1 MASKFWK
8 KVKRMTQT
16 ITEPENLR
24 MWKKRLEECRDAYSD
39 DKNRMKMYQGY
50 YDGDRSVS
58 QDPNSS
64 IAPTRKASNVR
75 NIVYEL
81 IESQVDSSIP
91 MPKVRAI
98 HPEDEELAKKLEHY
112 LENKIKTAKLP
123 LINDKMERNVPVQ
136 GGDFFHIQW
145 DSNAGLH
152 SQIGDVRVTEIHPKK
167 LIPQKGMVELE
178 DMDYFFVQEI
188 YTKNKVKSMYGVSVE
203 ECGND
208 YTDLTSDISSDTNT
222 NSDIVTVNT
231 AYYHNEHGGVG
242 IFVWCDTVI
251 LLDLED
257 YEARYLDH
265 CAKCGAIMQNGVCP
279 ECGSKKAKKMP
290 EEYEEMAE
298 GMEVKT
304 SYPMADGSY
313 STQVD
318 PFMEEETPEI
328 GEDGNPVMGEN
339 GPVMT
344 VQKVKRKIPYYR
356 PNIFPIVLR
365 KNITQNDKL
374 LGGSD
379 VAVIIDQQDTVKKL
393 GSKIN
398 EKLLK
403 GGSFVT
409 LPQGVDVEKTDRELK
424 ILRVKNAADKAL
436 IDVINVQP
444 NVQNDLSYEE
454 TNYNWAKSA
463 LGITDSFQGKFSS
476 SEVSGTARQYAINQ
490 AAGRLESKRTLK
502 NEAYAKLYEYMF
514 KFWLAYSDQSSSVIS
529 TDSNGVAN
537 YDEIDRHEFLKIDA
551 AGEFY
556 WDDEFLFETDPT
568 STLMQNR
575 EALWNQTDMK
585 LQSGAFG
592 PVGDLETAR
601 AYWTIQKANGYPNAA
616 VILDIIEQR
625 IKEQQEQA
633 MQMQQQIPEQGQDA
647 SGMDMGQQVPDT
659 GGDVAA

>member
-1 MASKFWK
+1 MSPNFWK
-8 KVKRMTQT
+8 KVKRMTKSV
-16 ITEPENLR
+16 IDPEPENLKT
-24 MWKKRLEECRDAYSD
+24 WKKRLEEARESYGS
-39 DKNRMKMYQGY
+39 DKNRMKTYQGY
-50 YDGDRSVS
+50 YDGDRSVA

-64 IAPTRKASNVR
+64 YSPSKKASNVR

-112 LENKIKTAKLP
+112 LENKIKTTKLP
-123 LINDKMERNVPVQ
+123 LLNDMMERNVPVQ
-136 GGDFFHIQW
+136 GGDFFHVQW
-145 DSNAGLH
+145 DANAGLH
-152 SQIGDVRVTEIHPKK
+152 SQIGDIKVSEIHPKK
-167 LIPQKGMVELE
+167 LIPQPGMVEIE
-178 DMDYFFVQEI
+178 AMDYFFVQEL
-188 YTKNKVKSMYGVSVE
+188 YTKKKVKAIYGVSVE
-203 ECGND
+203 DCGND
-208 YTDLTSDISSDTNT
+208 YTDLAGEQSSTASI

-242 IFVWCDTVI
+242 IFVWCDTEI
-251 LLDLED
+251 LLDLDD

-265 CAKCGAIMQNGVCP
+265 CAKCGAVMQNGVCP
-279 ECGSKKAKKMP
+279 ECGSKKVKKMP

-298 GMEVKT
+298 EMEVKT
-304 SYPMADGSY
+304 SYPMADGTFSRNI
-313 STQVD
+313 D
-318 PFMEEETPEI
+318 PFTEEEAPQMDEN
-328 GEDGNPVMGEN
+328 GQPVMDEMGQ
-339 GPVMT
+339 PVME
-344 VQKVKRKIPYYR
+344 VRKVKRKIPYYK
-356 PNIFPIVLR
+356 PNIYPVVLR
-365 KNITQNDKL
+365 KNITQNDRL

-409 LPQGVDVEKTDRELK
+409 LPTGIDVEKTDKELK
-424 ILRVKNAADKAL
+424 ILRVRNAADKSL

-502 NEAYAKLYEYMF
+502 NEAFAKLYEYMF
-514 KFWLAYSDQSSSVIS
+514 KFWLAYSDQSSAIIS
-529 TDSNGVAN
+529 TDSNGTAN
-537 YDEIDRHEFLKIDA
+537 YDEIDRHEFLKIDS

-575 EALWNQTDMK
+575 EALWNQTDLK

-616 VILDIIEQR
+616 IILNIIEQR
-625 IKEQQEQA
+625 IKEQQEMAQQAQQA
-633 MQMQQQIPEQGQDA
+633 MPQEVPEEGATDE
-647 SGMDMGQQVPDT
+647 MPEM
-659 GGDVAA
+659 

>member
-1 MASKFWK
+1 MSPNFWK
-8 KVKRMTQT
+8 KVKRMTKSV
-16 ITEPENLR
+16 IDPEPENLKT
-24 MWKKRLEECRDAYSD
+24 WKKRLEEARESYGS
-39 DKNRMKMYQGY
+39 DKNRMKTYQGY
-50 YDGDRSVS
+50 YDGDRSVA

-64 IAPTRKASNVR
+64 YSPSKKASNVR

-112 LENKIKTAKLP
+112 LENKIKTTKLP
-123 LINDKMERNVPVQ
+123 LLNDMMERNVPVQ
-136 GGDFFHIQW
+136 GGDFFHVQW
-145 DSNAGLH
+145 DANAGLH
-152 SQIGDVRVTEIHPKK
+152 SQIGDIKISEIHPKK
-167 LIPQKGMVELE
+167 LIPQPGMVEIE
-178 DMDYFFVQEI
+178 EMDYFFVQEL
-188 YTKNKVKSMYGVSVE
+188 YTKKKVKAIYGVSVE
-203 ECGND
+203 DCGND
-208 YTDLTSDISSDTNT
+208 YTDLAGEQSSTASI

-242 IFVWCDTVI
+242 IFVWCDTEV
-251 LLDLED
+251 LLDLDD

-265 CAKCGAIMQNGVCP
+265 CAKCGAVMQNGVCP
-279 ECGSKKAKKMP
+279 ECGSKKVKKMP

-304 SYPMADGSY
+304 SYPMADGTFSRNI
-313 STQVD
+313 D
-318 PFMEEETPEI
+318 PFTEEEAPQMDEN
-328 GEDGNPVMGEN
+328 GQPVMDEMGQ
-339 GPVMT
+339 PVMEIR
-344 VQKVKRKIPYYR
+344 KVKRKIPYYK
-356 PNIFPIVLR
+356 PNIYPVVLR
-365 KNITQNDKL
+365 KNITQNDRL

-409 LPQGVDVEKTDRELK
+409 LPTGIDVEKTDKELK
-424 ILRVKNAADKAL
+424 ILRVRNAADKSL

-502 NEAYAKLYEYMF
+502 NEAFAKLYEYMF
-514 KFWLAYSDQSSSVIS
+514 KFWLAYSDQSSAIIS
-529 TDSNGVAN
+529 TDSNGTAN
-537 YDEIDRHEFLKIDA
+537 YDEIDRHEFLKIDS

-575 EALWNQTDMK
+575 EALWNQTDLK

-616 VILDIIEQR
+616 IILNIIEQR
-625 IKEQQEQA
+625 IKEQQEMAMQAQQA
-633 MQMQQQIPEQGQDA
+633 MPQEVPEEGATDE
-647 SGMDMGQQVPDT
+647 MPEM
-659 GGDVAA
+659 

>member
-1 MASKFWK
+1 MSPNFWK
-8 KVKRMTQT
+8 KVKRMAKSV
-16 ITEPENLR
+16 IDPEPENLKT
-24 MWKKRLEECRDAYSD
+24 WKKRLEESLESYAS
-39 DKNRMKMYQGY
+39 DKNRMKTYQGY
-50 YDGDRSVS
+50 YDGDRSVA

-64 IAPTRKASNVR
+64 HSPSKKASNVR

-123 LINDKMERNVPVQ
+123 LLNDMMERNVPVQ
-136 GGDFFHIQW
+136 GGDFFHVQW
-145 DSNAGLH
+145 DANAGLH
-152 SQIGDVRVTEIHPKK
+152 SQIGDIKVSEIHPKK
-167 LIPQKGMVELE
+167 LIPQQGMVEIE
-178 DMDYFFVQEI
+178 EMDYFFVQEL
-188 YTKNKVKSMYGVSVE
+188 YTKKKVKAIYGVSVE
-203 ECGND
+203 DCGND
-208 YTDLTSDISSDTNT
+208 YTDLAGEQSSTASI

-242 IFVWCDTVI
+242 IFVWCDTEV
-251 LLDLED
+251 LLDLDD

-265 CAKCGAIMQNGVCP
+265 CAKCGAVMQNGVCP
-279 ECGSKKAKKMP
+279 ECGSKKVKKMP

-304 SYPMADGSY
+304 SYPMADGTFSRNI
-313 STQVD
+313 D
-318 PFMEEETPEI
+318 PFTEEEAPQMDEN
-328 GEDGNPVMGEN
+328 GQPVMDEMGQ
-339 GPVMT
+339 PVMEIR
-344 VQKVKRKIPYYR
+344 KVKRKIPYYK
-356 PNIFPIVLR
+356 PNIYPVVLR
-365 KNITQNDKL
+365 KNITQNDRL

-409 LPQGVDVEKTDRELK
+409 LPTGIDVEKTDKELK
-424 ILRVKNAADKAL
+424 ILRVRNAADKSL

-502 NEAYAKLYEYMF
+502 NEAFAKLYEYMF
-514 KFWLAYSDQSSSVIS
+514 KFWLAYSDQSSAIIS
-529 TDSNGVAN
+529 TDSNGTAN
-537 YDEIDRHEFLKIDA
+537 YDEIDRHEFLKIDS

-575 EALWNQTDMK
+575 EALWNQTDLK

-616 VILDIIEQR
+616 IILNIIEQR
-625 IKEQQEQA
+625 IKEQQEMAMQAQQA
-633 MQMQQQIPEQGQDA
+633 MPQEVPEEGATDE
-647 SGMDMGQQVPDT
+647 MPEM
-659 GGDVAA
+659 

>member
-1 MASKFWK
+1 MSPNFWK
-8 KVKRMTQT
+8 KVKRMTKSV
-16 ITEPENLR
+16 IDPEPENLKT
-24 MWKKRLEECRDAYSD
+24 WKKRLEESLESYAS
-39 DKNRMKMYQGY
+39 DKNRMKTYQGY
-50 YDGDRSVS
+50 YDGDRSVA

-64 IAPTRKASNVR
+64 YSPSKKASNVR

-123 LINDKMERNVPVQ
+123 LLNDMMERNVPVQ
-136 GGDFFHIQW
+136 GGDFFHVQW
-145 DSNAGLH
+145 DANAGLH
-152 SQIGDVRVTEIHPKK
+152 SQIGDIKVSEIHPKK
-167 LIPQKGMVELE
+167 LMPQQGMVEIE
-178 DMDYFFVQEI
+178 EMDYFFVQEL
-188 YTKNKVKSMYGVSVE
+188 YTKKKVKAIYGVSVE
-203 ECGND
+203 DCGND
-208 YTDLTSDISSDTNT
+208 YTDLAGEQSSTASI

-242 IFVWCDTVI
+242 IFVWCDTEV
-251 LLDLED
+251 LLDLDD

-265 CAKCGAIMQNGVCP
+265 CAKCGAVMQNGVCP
-279 ECGSKKAKKMP
+279 ECGSKKVKKMP

-304 SYPMADGSY
+304 SYPMADGTFSRNI
-313 STQVD
+313 D
-318 PFMEEETPEI
+318 PFTEEEAPQMDEN
-328 GEDGNPVMGEN
+328 GQPVMDEMGQ
-339 GPVMT
+339 PVMEMR
-344 VQKVKRKIPYYR
+344 KVKRKIPYYK
-356 PNIFPIVLR
+356 PNIYPVVLR
-365 KNITQNDKL
+365 KNITQNDRL

-409 LPQGVDVEKTDRELK
+409 LPTGIDVEKTDKELK
-424 ILRVKNAADKAL
+424 ILRVRNAADKSL

-502 NEAYAKLYEYMF
+502 NEAFAKLYEYMF
-514 KFWLAYSDQSSSVIS
+514 KFWLAYSDQSSAIIS
-529 TDSNGVAN
+529 TDSNGTAN
-537 YDEIDRHEFLKIDA
+537 YDEIDRHEFLKIDS

-575 EALWNQTDMK
+575 EALWNQTDLK

-616 VILDIIEQR
+616 IILNIIEQR
-625 IKEQQEQA
+625 IKEQQEMAMQAQQA
-633 MQMQQQIPEQGQDA
+633 MPQEVPEEGATDE
-647 SGMDMGQQVPDT
+647 MPEM
-659 GGDVAA
+659 

>member
-1 MASKFWK
+1 MSPNFWK
-8 KVKRMTQT
+8 KVKRMAKSV
-16 ITEPENLR
+16 IDPEPENLKT
-24 MWKKRLEECRDAYSD
+24 WKKRLEESLESYAS
-39 DKNRMKMYQGY
+39 DKNRMKTYQGY
-50 YDGDRSVS
+50 YDGDRSVA

-64 IAPTRKASNVR
+64 YSPSKKASNVR

-123 LINDKMERNVPVQ
+123 LLNDMMERNVPVQ
-136 GGDFFHIQW
+136 GGDFFHVQW
-145 DSNAGLH
+145 DANAGLH
-152 SQIGDVRVTEIHPKK
+152 SQIGDIKVSEIHPKK
-167 LIPQKGMVELE
+167 LIPQQGMVEIE
-178 DMDYFFVQEI
+178 EMDYFFVQEL
-188 YTKNKVKSMYGVSVE
+188 YTKKKVKAIYGVSVE
-203 ECGND
+203 DCGND
-208 YTDLTSDISSDTNT
+208 YTDLAGEQSSTASI

-242 IFVWCDTVI
+242 IFVWCDTEV
-251 LLDLED
+251 LLDLDD

-265 CAKCGAIMQNGVCP
+265 CAKCGAVMQNGVCP
-279 ECGSKKAKKMP
+279 ECGSKKVKKMP

-304 SYPMADGSY
+304 SYPMADGTFSRNI
-313 STQVD
+313 D
-318 PFMEEETPEI
+318 PFTEEEAPQMDEN
-328 GEDGNPVMGEN
+328 GQPVMDEMGQ
-339 GPVMT
+339 PVMEMR
-344 VQKVKRKIPYYR
+344 KVKRKIPYYK
-356 PNIFPIVLR
+356 PNIYPVVLR
-365 KNITQNDKL
+365 KNITQNDRL

-409 LPQGVDVEKTDRELK
+409 LPTGIDVEKTDKELK
-424 ILRVKNAADKAL
+424 ILRVRNAADKSL

-502 NEAYAKLYEYMF
+502 NEAFAKLYEYMF
-514 KFWLAYSDQSSSVIS
+514 KFWLAYSDQSSAIIS
-529 TDSNGVAN
+529 TDSNGTAN
-537 YDEIDRHEFLKIDA
+537 YDEIDRHEFLKIDS

-575 EALWNQTDMK
+575 EALWNQTDLK

-616 VILDIIEQR
+616 IILNIIEQR
-625 IKEQQEQA
+625 IKEQQEMAMHAQQA
-633 MQMQQQIPEQGQDA
+633 MPQ
-647 SGMDMGQQVPDT
+647 
-659 GGDVAA
+659 

>member
-1 MASKFWK
+1 MSPNFWK
-8 KVKRMTQT
+8 KVKRMTKSV
-16 ITEPENLR
+16 IDPEPENLKT
-24 MWKKRLEECRDAYSD
+24 WKKRLEESLESYAS
-39 DKNRMKMYQGY
+39 DKNRMKTYQGY
-50 YDGDRSVS
+50 YDGDRSVA

-64 IAPTRKASNVR
+64 YSPSKKASNVR

-112 LENKIKTAKLP
+112 LENKIKTTKLP
-123 LINDKMERNVPVQ
+123 LLNDMMERNVPVQ
-136 GGDFFHIQW
+136 GGDFFHVQW
-145 DSNAGLH
+145 DANAGLH
-152 SQIGDVRVTEIHPKK
+152 SQIGDIKVSEIHPKK
-167 LIPQKGMVELE
+167 LIPQPGMVEIE
-178 DMDYFFVQEI
+178 EMDYFFVQEL
-188 YTKNKVKSMYGVSVE
+188 YTKKKVKAIYGVSVE
-203 ECGND
+203 DCGND
-208 YTDLTSDISSDTNT
+208 YTDLAGEQSSTASI

-242 IFVWCDTVI
+242 IFVWCDTEV
-251 LLDLED
+251 LLDLDD

-265 CAKCGAIMQNGVCP
+265 CAKCGAVMQNGVCP
-279 ECGSKKAKKMP
+279 ECGSKKVKKMP

-304 SYPMADGSY
+304 SYPMADGTFSRNI
-313 STQVD
+313 D
-318 PFMEEETPEI
+318 PFTEEEAPQMDKN
-328 GEDGNPVMGEN
+328 GQPVMDEMGQ
-339 GPVMT
+339 PVMEIR
-344 VQKVKRKIPYYR
+344 KVKRKIPYYK
-356 PNIFPIVLR
+356 PNIYPVVLR
-365 KNITQNDKL
+365 KNITQNDRL

-409 LPQGVDVEKTDRELK
+409 LPTGIDVEKTDKELK
-424 ILRVKNAADKAL
+424 ILRVRNAADKSL

-502 NEAYAKLYEYMF
+502 NEAFAKLYEYMF
-514 KFWLAYSDQSSSVIS
+514 KFWLAYSDQSSAIIS
-529 TDSNGVAN
+529 TDSNGTAN
-537 YDEIDRHEFLKIDA
+537 YDEIDRHEFLKIDS

-575 EALWNQTDMK
+575 EALWNQTDLK

-616 VILDIIEQR
+616 IILNIIEQR
-625 IKEQQEQA
+625 IKEQQEMAMQTQQA
-633 MQMQQQIPEQGQDA
+633 MPQEVLEEGATDEMPE
-647 SGMDMGQQVPDT
+647 M
-659 GGDVAA
+659 

>member
-1 MASKFWK
+1 MSPNFWK
-8 KVKRMTQT
+8 KVKRMTKSV
-16 ITEPENLR
+16 IDPEPENLKT
-24 MWKKRLEECRDAYSD
+24 WKKRLEEARESYGS
-39 DKNRMKMYQGY
+39 DKNRMKTYQGY
-50 YDGDRSVS
+50 YDGDRSVA

-64 IAPTRKASNVR
+64 YSPSKKASNVR

-112 LENKIKTAKLP
+112 LENKIKTTKLP
-123 LINDKMERNVPVQ
+123 LLNDMMERNVPVQ
-136 GGDFFHIQW
+136 GGDFFHVQW
-145 DSNAGLH
+145 DANAGLH
-152 SQIGDVRVTEIHPKK
+152 SQIGDIKVSEIHPKK
-167 LIPQKGMVELE
+167 LIPQPGMVEIE
-178 DMDYFFVQEI
+178 AMDYFFVQEL
-188 YTKNKVKSMYGVSVE
+188 YTKKKVKAIYGVSVE
-203 ECGND
+203 DCGND
-208 YTDLTSDISSDTNT
+208 YTDLAGEQSSTASI

-242 IFVWCDTVI
+242 IFVWCDTEI
-251 LLDLED
+251 LLDLDD

-265 CAKCGAIMQNGVCP
+265 CAKCGAVMQNGVCP
-279 ECGSKKAKKMP
+279 ECGSKKVKKMP
-290 EEYEEMAE
+290 EEYEEMDE

-304 SYPMADGSY
+304 SYPMADGTFSRNI
-313 STQVD
+313 D
-318 PFMEEETPEI
+318 PFTEEEAPKMDEN
-328 GEDGNPVMGEN
+328 GQPVMDEMGQT
-339 GPVMT
+339 VMEIR
-344 VQKVKRKIPYYR
+344 KVKRKIPYYK
-356 PNIFPIVLR
+356 PNIYPVVLR

-409 LPQGVDVEKTDRELK
+409 LPTGIDVEKTDKELK
-424 ILRVKNAADKAL
+424 ILRVRNAADKSL

-502 NEAYAKLYEYMF
+502 NEAFAKLYEYMF
-514 KFWLAYSDQSSSVIS
+514 KFWLAYSDQSSAIIS
-529 TDSNGVAN
+529 TDSNGAAN
-537 YDEIDRHEFLKIDA
+537 YDEIDRHEFLKIDS

-575 EALWNQTDMK
+575 EALWNQTDLK

-616 VILDIIEQR
+616 IILNIIEQR
-625 IKEQQEQA
+625 IKEQQEMAMHAQQA
-633 MQMQQQIPEQGQDA
+633 MPQEVPEEGATDE
-647 SGMDMGQQVPDT
+647 MPEM
-659 GGDVAA
+659 

>member
-1 MASKFWK
+1 MSPNFWK
-8 KVKRMTQT
+8 KVKRMTKSV
-16 ITEPENLR
+16 IDPEPENLKT
-24 MWKKRLEECRDAYSD
+24 WKKRLEEARESYGS
-39 DKNRMKMYQGY
+39 DKNRMKTYQGY
-50 YDGDRSVS
+50 YDGDRSVA

-64 IAPTRKASNVR
+64 YSPSKKASNVR

-112 LENKIKTAKLP
+112 LENKIKTTKLP
-123 LINDKMERNVPVQ
+123 LLNDMMERNVPVQ
-136 GGDFFHIQW
+136 GGDFFHVQW
-145 DSNAGLH
+145 DANAGLH
-152 SQIGDVRVTEIHPKK
+152 SQIGDIKVSEIHPKK
-167 LIPQKGMVELE
+167 LIPQPGMVEIE
-178 DMDYFFVQEI
+178 AMDYFFVQEL
-188 YTKNKVKSMYGVSVE
+188 YTKKKVKAIYGVSVE
-203 ECGND
+203 DCGND
-208 YTDLTSDISSDTNT
+208 YTDLAGEQSSTASI

-242 IFVWCDTVI
+242 IFVWCDTEV
-251 LLDLED
+251 LLDLDD

-265 CAKCGAIMQNGVCP
+265 CAKCGAVMQNGVCP
-279 ECGSKKAKKMP
+279 ECGSKKVKKMP

-304 SYPMADGSY
+304 SYPMADGTFSRNI
-313 STQVD
+313 D
-318 PFMEEETPEI
+318 PFTEEEAPQMDEN
-328 GEDGNPVMGEN
+328 GQPVMDEMGQ
-339 GPVMT
+339 PVMEMR
-344 VQKVKRKIPYYR
+344 KVKRKIPYYK
-356 PNIFPIVLR
+356 PNIYPVVLR
-365 KNITQNDKL
+365 KNITQNDRL

-409 LPQGVDVEKTDRELK
+409 LPTGIDVEKTDKELK
-424 ILRVKNAADKAL
+424 ILRVRNAADKSL

-502 NEAYAKLYEYMF
+502 NEAFAKLYEYMF
-514 KFWLAYSDQSSSVIS
+514 KFWLAYSDQSSAIIS
-529 TDSNGVAN
+529 TDSNGAAN
-537 YDEIDRHEFLKIDA
+537 YDEIDRHEFLKIDS

-575 EALWNQTDMK
+575 EALWNQTDLK

-616 VILDIIEQR
+616 IILNIIEQR
-625 IKEQQEQA
+625 IKEQQEMAQQA
-633 MQMQQQIPEQGQDA
+633 MPQEVPEEGAVDE
-647 SGMDMGQQVPDT
+647 MPEM
-659 GGDVAA
+659 

>member
-1 MASKFWK
+1 MSPNFWK
-8 KVKRMTQT
+8 KVKRMTKSV
-16 ITEPENLR
+16 IDPEPENLKT
-24 MWKKRLEECRDAYSD
+24 WKKRLEEARESYGS
-39 DKNRMKMYQGY
+39 DKNRMKTYQGY
-50 YDGDRSVS
+50 YDGDRSVA

-64 IAPTRKASNVR
+64 YSPSKKASNVR

-112 LENKIKTAKLP
+112 LENKIKTTKLP
-123 LINDKMERNVPVQ
+123 LLNDMMERNVPVQ
-136 GGDFFHIQW
+136 GGDFFHVQW
-145 DSNAGLH
+145 DANAGLH
-152 SQIGDVRVTEIHPKK
+152 SQIGDIKVSEIHPKK
-167 LIPQKGMVELE
+167 LIPQPGMVEIE
-178 DMDYFFVQEI
+178 AMDYFFVQEL
-188 YTKNKVKSMYGVSVE
+188 YTKKKVKAIYGVSVE
-203 ECGND
+203 DCGND
-208 YTDLTSDISSDTNT
+208 YTDLAGEQSSTASI

-242 IFVWCDTVI
+242 IFVWCDTEI
-251 LLDLED
+251 LLDLDD

-265 CAKCGAIMQNGVCP
+265 CAKCGAVMQNGVCP
-279 ECGSKKAKKMP
+279 ECGSKKVKKMP

-304 SYPMADGSY
+304 SYPMADGTFSRNI
-313 STQVD
+313 D
-318 PFMEEETPEI
+318 PFTEEEAPQMDEN
-328 GEDGNPVMGEN
+328 GQPVMDEMGQ
-339 GPVMT
+339 PVMET
-344 VQKVKRKIPYYR
+344 RKVKRKIPYYK
-356 PNIFPIVLR
+356 PNIYPVVLR
-365 KNITQNDKL
+365 KNITQNDRL

-409 LPQGVDVEKTDRELK
+409 LPTGIDVEKTDKELK
-424 ILRVKNAADKAL
+424 ILRVRNAADKSL

-502 NEAYAKLYEYMF
+502 NEAFAKLYEYMF
-514 KFWLAYSDQSSSVIS
+514 KFWLAYSDQSSAIIS
-529 TDSNGVAN
+529 TDSNGAAN
-537 YDEIDRHEFLKIDA
+537 YDEIDRHEFLKIDS

-575 EALWNQTDMK
+575 EALWNQTDLK

-616 VILDIIEQR
+616 IILNIIEQR
-625 IKEQQEQA
+625 IKEQQEMAQQAQQA
-633 MQMQQQIPEQGQDA
+633 MPQEVPEEGATDE
-647 SGMDMGQQVPDT
+647 MPEM
-659 GGDVAA
+659 

>member
-1 MASKFWK
+1 MSPNFWK
-8 KVKRMTQT
+8 KVKRMTKSV
-16 ITEPENLR
+16 IDPEPENLKT
-24 MWKKRLEECRDAYSD
+24 WKKRLEESLESYAS
-39 DKNRMKMYQGY
+39 DKNRMKTYQGY
-50 YDGDRSVS
+50 YDGDRSVA

-64 IAPTRKASNVR
+64 YSPSKKASNVR

-123 LINDKMERNVPVQ
+123 LLNDMMERNVPVQ
-136 GGDFFHIQW
+136 GGDFFHVQW
-145 DSNAGLH
+145 DANAGLH
-152 SQIGDVRVTEIHPKK
+152 SQIGDIKVSEIHPKK
-167 LIPQKGMVELE
+167 LIPQPGMVEIE
-178 DMDYFFVQEI
+178 EMDYFFVQEL
-188 YTKNKVKSMYGVSVE
+188 YTKKKVKAIYGVSVE
-203 ECGND
+203 DCGND
-208 YTDLTSDISSDTNT
+208 YTDLAGEQSSTASI

-242 IFVWCDTVI
+242 IFVWCDTEI
-251 LLDLED
+251 LLDLDD

-265 CAKCGAIMQNGVCP
+265 CAKCGAVMQNGVCP
-279 ECGSKKAKKMP
+279 ECGSKKVKKMP

-304 SYPMADGSY
+304 SYPMADGTFSRNI
-313 STQVD
+313 D
-318 PFMEEETPEI
+318 PFTEEEAPQMDEN
-328 GEDGNPVMGEN
+328 GQPVMDEMGQ
-339 GPVMT
+339 PVMEIR
-344 VQKVKRKIPYYR
+344 KVKRKIPYYK
-356 PNIFPIVLR
+356 PNIYPVVLR
-365 KNITQNDKL
+365 KNITQNDRL

-409 LPQGVDVEKTDRELK
+409 LPTGIDVEKTDKELK
-424 ILRVKNAADKAL
+424 ILRVRNAADKSL

-502 NEAYAKLYEYMF
+502 NEAFAKLYEYMF
-514 KFWLAYSDQSSSVIS
+514 KFWLAYSDQSSAIIS
-529 TDSNGVAN
+529 TDSNGTAN
-537 YDEIDRHEFLKIDA
+537 YDEIDRHEFLKIDS

-575 EALWNQTDMK
+575 EALWNQTDLK

-616 VILDIIEQR
+616 IILNIIEQR
-625 IKEQQEQA
+625 IKEQQEMAMQAQQA
-633 MQMQQQIPEQGQDA
+633 MPQEVPEEGETDE
-647 SGMDMGQQVPDT
+647 MPEM
-659 GGDVAA
+659 

>member
-1 MASKFWK
+1 MSPNFWK
-8 KVKRMTQT
+8 KVKRMTKSV
-16 ITEPENLR
+16 IDPEPENLKT
-24 MWKKRLEECRDAYSD
+24 WKKRLEESLESYAS
-39 DKNRMKMYQGY
+39 DKNRMKTYQGY
-50 YDGDRSVS
+50 YDGDRSVA

-64 IAPTRKASNVR
+64 YSPSKKASNVR

-112 LENKIKTAKLP
+112 LENKIKTTKLP
-123 LINDKMERNVPVQ
+123 LLNDMMERNVPVQ
-136 GGDFFHIQW
+136 GGDFFHVQW
-145 DSNAGLH
+145 DANAGLH
-152 SQIGDVRVTEIHPKK
+152 SQIGDIKVSEIHPKK
-167 LIPQKGMVELE
+167 LIPQPGMVEIE
-178 DMDYFFVQEI
+178 EMDYFFVQEL
-188 YTKNKVKSMYGVSVE
+188 YTKKKVKAIYGVSVE
-203 ECGND
+203 DCGND
-208 YTDLTSDISSDTNT
+208 YTDLAGEQSSTASI

-242 IFVWCDTVI
+242 IFVWCDTEV
-251 LLDLED
+251 LLDLDD

-265 CAKCGAIMQNGVCP
+265 CAKCGAVMQNGVCP
-279 ECGSKKAKKMP
+279 ECGSKKVKKMP

-304 SYPMADGSY
+304 SYPMADGTFSRNI
-313 STQVD
+313 D
-318 PFMEEETPEI
+318 PFTEEEAPKMDEN
-328 GEDGNPVMGEN
+328 GQPVMDEMGQ
-339 GPVMT
+339 PVME
-344 VQKVKRKIPYYR
+344 VRKVKRKIPYYK
-356 PNIFPIVLR
+356 PNIYPVVLR
-365 KNITQNDKL
+365 KNITQNDRL

-409 LPQGVDVEKTDRELK
+409 LPTGIDVEKTDKELK
-424 ILRVKNAADKAL
+424 ILRVRNAADKSL

-502 NEAYAKLYEYMF
+502 NEAFAKLYEYMF
-514 KFWLAYSDQSSSVIS
+514 KFWLAYSDQSSAIIS
-529 TDSNGVAN
+529 TDSNGTAN
-537 YDEIDRHEFLKIDA
+537 YDEIDRHEFLKIDS

-575 EALWNQTDMK
+575 EALWNQTDLK

-616 VILDIIEQR
+616 IILNIIEQR
-625 IKEQQEQA
+625 IKEQQEMAMQAQQA
-633 MQMQQQIPEQGQDA
+633 MPQEVPEEGATDE
-647 SGMDMGQQVPDT
+647 MPEM
-659 GGDVAA
+659 

>member
-1 MASKFWK
+1 MSPNFWK
-8 KVKRMTQT
+8 KVKRMTKSV
-16 ITEPENLR
+16 IDPEPENLKT
-24 MWKKRLEECRDAYSD
+24 WKKRLEEARESYGS
-39 DKNRMKMYQGY
+39 DKNRMKTYQGY
-50 YDGDRSVS
+50 YDGDRSVA

-64 IAPTRKASNVR
+64 YSPSKKASNVR

-123 LINDKMERNVPVQ
+123 LLNDMMERNVPVQ
-136 GGDFFHIQW
+136 GGDFFHVQW
-145 DSNAGLH
+145 DANAGLH
-152 SQIGDVRVTEIHPKK
+152 SQIGDIKVSEIHPKK
-167 LIPQKGMVELE
+167 LIPQPGMVEIE
-178 DMDYFFVQEI
+178 EMDYFFVQEL
-188 YTKNKVKSMYGVSVE
+188 YTKKKVKAIYGVSVE
-203 ECGND
+203 DCGND
-208 YTDLTSDISSDTNT
+208 YTDLAGEQSSTASI

-242 IFVWCDTVI
+242 IFVWCDTEV
-251 LLDLED
+251 LLDLDD

-265 CAKCGAIMQNGVCP
+265 CAKCGAVMQNGVCP
-279 ECGSKKAKKMP
+279 ECGSKKVKKMP

-304 SYPMADGSY
+304 SYPMADGTFSRNI
-313 STQVD
+313 D
-318 PFMEEETPEI
+318 PFTEEEAPQMDEN
-328 GEDGNPVMGEN
+328 GQPVMDEMGQ
-339 GPVMT
+339 PVMEMR
-344 VQKVKRKIPYYR
+344 KVKRKIPYYK
-356 PNIFPIVLR
+356 PNIYPVVLR
-365 KNITQNDKL
+365 KNITQNDRL

-409 LPQGVDVEKTDRELK
+409 LPTGIDVEKTDKELK
-424 ILRVKNAADKAL
+424 ILRVRNVADKSL

-502 NEAYAKLYEYMF
+502 NEAFAKLYEYMF
-514 KFWLAYSDQSSSVIS
+514 KFWLAYSDQSSAIIS
-529 TDSNGVAN
+529 TDSNGTAN
-537 YDEIDRHEFLKIDA
+537 YDEIDRHEFLKIDS

-575 EALWNQTDMK
+575 EALWNQTDLK

-616 VILDIIEQR
+616 IILNIIEQR
-625 IKEQQEQA
+625 IKEQQEMA
-633 MQMQQQIPEQGQDA
+633 MQAQQTMPQEVPEEGATDE
-647 SGMDMGQQVPDT
+647 MPEM
-659 GGDVAA
+659 

>member
-1 MASKFWK
+1 MSPNFWK
-8 KVKRMTQT
+8 KVKRMTKRV
-16 ITEPENLR
+16 IDPEPENLKT
-24 MWKKRLEECRDAYSD
+24 WKKRLEESLESYAS
-39 DKNRMKMYQGY
+39 DKNRMKTYQGY
-50 YDGDRSVS
+50 YDGDRSVA

-64 IAPTRKASNVR
+64 YSPSKKASNVR

-112 LENKIKTAKLP
+112 LENKIKTTNLP
-123 LINDKMERNVPVQ
+123 LLNDMMERNVPVQ
-136 GGDFFHIQW
+136 GGDFFHVQW
-145 DSNAGLH
+145 DANAGLH
-152 SQIGDVRVTEIHPKK
+152 SQIGDIKVSEIHPKK
-167 LIPQKGMVELE
+167 LIPQPGMVEIE
-178 DMDYFFVQEI
+178 EMDYFFVQEL
-188 YTKNKVKSMYGVSVE
+188 YTKKKVKAIYGVSVE
-203 ECGND
+203 DCGND
-208 YTDLTSDISSDTNT
+208 YTDLAGEQSSTASI

-242 IFVWCDTVI
+242 IFVWCDTEI
-251 LLDLED
+251 LLDLDD

-265 CAKCGAIMQNGVCP
+265 CAKCGAVMQNGVCP
-279 ECGSKKAKKMP
+279 ECGSKKVKKMP

-304 SYPMADGSY
+304 SYPMADGTFSRNI
-313 STQVD
+313 D
-318 PFMEEETPEI
+318 PFTEEEAPQMDEN
-328 GEDGNPVMGEN
+328 GQPVMDEMGQ
-339 GPVMT
+339 PVME
-344 VQKVKRKIPYYR
+344 VRKVKRKIPYYK
-356 PNIFPIVLR
+356 PNIYPVVLR

-409 LPQGVDVEKTDRELK
+409 LPAGIDVEKTDKELK
-424 ILRVKNAADKAL
+424 ILRVRNAADKSL

-490 AAGRLESKRTLK
+490 AAGRLESKRMLK
-502 NEAYAKLYEYMF
+502 NEAFAKLYEYMF
-514 KFWLAYSDQSSSVIS
+514 KFWLAYSDQSSAIIS
-529 TDSNGVAN
+529 TDSNGTAN
-537 YDEIDRHEFLKIDA
+537 YDEIDRHEFLKIDS

-575 EALWNQTDMK
+575 EALWNQTDLK

-616 VILDIIEQR
+616 IILNIIEQR
-625 IKEQQEQA
+625 IKEQQEMAMQAQQA
-633 MQMQQQIPEQGQDA
+633 MPQEVPEEGATDE
-647 SGMDMGQQVPDT
+647 MPEM
-659 GGDVAA
+659 

>member
-1 MASKFWK
+1 MSPNFWK
-8 KVKRMTQT
+8 KVKRMTKSV
-16 ITEPENLR
+16 IDPEPENLKT
-24 MWKKRLEECRDAYSD
+24 WKKRLEEARESYGS
-39 DKNRMKMYQGY
+39 DKNRMKTYQGY
-50 YDGDRSVS
+50 YDGDRSVA

-64 IAPTRKASNVR
+64 YSPSKKASNVR

-112 LENKIKTAKLP
+112 LENKIKTTKLP
-123 LINDKMERNVPVQ
+123 LLNDMMERNVPVQ
-136 GGDFFHIQW
+136 GGDFFHVQW
-145 DSNAGLH
+145 DANAGLH
-152 SQIGDVRVTEIHPKK
+152 SQIGDIKVSEIHPKK
-167 LIPQKGMVELE
+167 LIPQPGMVEIE
-178 DMDYFFVQEI
+178 AMDYFFVQEL
-188 YTKNKVKSMYGVSVE
+188 YTKKKVKAIYGVSVE
-203 ECGND
+203 DCGND
-208 YTDLTSDISSDTNT
+208 YTDLAGEQSSTASI

-242 IFVWCDTVI
+242 IFVWCDTEV
-251 LLDLED
+251 LLDLDD

-265 CAKCGAIMQNGVCP
+265 CAKCGAVMQNGVCP
-279 ECGSKKAKKMP
+279 ECGSKKVKKMP

-304 SYPMADGSY
+304 SYPMADGTFSRNI
-313 STQVD
+313 D
-318 PFMEEETPEI
+318 PFTEEEAPQMDEN
-328 GEDGNPVMGEN
+328 GQPVMDEMGQ
-339 GPVMT
+339 PVMEMR
-344 VQKVKRKIPYYR
+344 KVKRKIPYYK
-356 PNIFPIVLR
+356 PNIYPVVLR
-365 KNITQNDKL
+365 KNITQNDRL

-409 LPQGVDVEKTDRELK
+409 LPTGIDVEKTDKELK
-424 ILRVKNAADKAL
+424 ILRVRNAADKSL

-502 NEAYAKLYEYMF
+502 NEAFAKLYEYMF
-514 KFWLAYSDQSSSVIS
+514 KFWLAYSDQSSAIIS
-529 TDSNGVAN
+529 TDSNGAAN
-537 YDEIDRHEFLKIDA
+537 YDEIDRHEFLKIDS

-556 WDDEFLFETDPT
+556 WNDEFLFETDPT

-575 EALWNQTDMK
+575 EALWNQTDLK

-616 VILDIIEQR
+616 IILNIIEQR
-625 IKEQQEQA
+625 IKEQQEMAMQAQQA
-633 MQMQQQIPEQGQDA
+633 MPQEVPEEGAVDE
-647 SGMDMGQQVPDT
+647 MPEM
-659 GGDVAA
+659 

>member
-1 MASKFWK
+1 MSPNFWK
-8 KVKRMTQT
+8 KVKRMAKSV
-16 ITEPENLR
+16 IDPEPENLKT
-24 MWKKRLEECRDAYSD
+24 WKKRLEEARESYGS
-39 DKNRMKMYQGY
+39 DKNRMKTYQGY
-50 YDGDRSVS
+50 YDGDRSVA

-64 IAPTRKASNVR
+64 YSPSKKASNVR

-123 LINDKMERNVPVQ
+123 LLNDMMERNVPVQ

-145 DSNAGLH
+145 DANAGLH
-152 SQIGDVRVTEIHPKK
+152 SQIGDIKVSEIHPKK
-167 LIPQKGMVELE
+167 LIPQPGMVEIE
-178 DMDYFFVQEI
+178 AMDYFFVQEL
-188 YTKNKVKSMYGVSVE
+188 YTKKKVKAIYGVSVE
-203 ECGND
+203 DCGND
-208 YTDLTSDISSDTNT
+208 YTDLAGEQSSTASI

-242 IFVWCDTVI
+242 IFVWCDTEV
-251 LLDLED
+251 LLDLDD

-265 CAKCGAIMQNGVCP
+265 CAKCGAVMQNGVCP
-279 ECGSKKAKKMP
+279 ECGSKKVKKMP

-304 SYPMADGSY
+304 SYPMADGTFSRNI
-313 STQVD
+313 D
-318 PFMEEETPEI
+318 PFTEEEVPQMDEN
-328 GEDGNPVMGEN
+328 GQPVMDEMGQ
-339 GPVMT
+339 PVMEMR
-344 VQKVKRKIPYYR
+344 KVKRKIPYYK
-356 PNIFPIVLR
+356 PNIYPVVLR
-365 KNITQNDKL
+365 KNITQNDRL

-409 LPQGVDVEKTDRELK
+409 LPAGIDVEKTDKELK
-424 ILRVKNAADKAL
+424 ILRVRNAADKSL

-502 NEAYAKLYEYMF
+502 NEAFAKLYEYMF
-514 KFWLAYSDQSSSVIS
+514 KFWLAYSDQSSAIIS
-529 TDSNGVAN
+529 TDSNGAAN
-537 YDEIDRHEFLKIDA
+537 YDEIDRHEFLKIDS

-575 EALWNQTDMK
+575 EALWNQTDLK

-616 VILDIIEQR
+616 IILNIIEQR
-625 IKEQQEQA
+625 IKEQQEMAMQAQQA
-633 MQMQQQIPEQGQDA
+633 MPQEVPEEGATDE
-647 SGMDMGQQVPDT
+647 MPEM
-659 GGDVAA
+659 